1 MNKNES
7 EPKQA
12 ALPAT
17 YSAAK
22 TALAKCVKIDECKDW
37 ADKAQ
42 ALAVYARQAK
52 DKTLERDA
60 KRIRARAVR
69 RCGQLIQATAAKAGP
84 SAKGGRKNSRGAHT
98 ISRRRAAQDA
108 GLSKQQQDQA
118 VNVARIPEDQF
129 EEQVESDNPPT
140 VPALAKQ
147 GAQPSQSAKGRETEH
162 QPASALATQP
172 QQEPP
177 TPAADATAKSDPEPE
192 ATTAPD
198 RTSASAAPQAEAPE
212 RERPD
217 PAADIDSSITATL
230 PAEEEVIKS
239 PEAHSVPAEAE
250 RRIHR
255 PDLATM
261 LGALVTH
268 MNEQGL
274 SEKDLPQLLAA
285 KPLFDDFDLRELA
298 TRLNDL
304 ADCWKRLEQRVTK
317 ASKKMAAGN
326 ADLSDMPLFSN
337 REERDVLDTFGHP
350 RDIT

>member
-1 MNKNES
+1 MADQSES
-7 EPKQA
+7 EKHP

-17 YSAAK
+17 YSVAK
-22 TALAKCVKIDECKDW
+22 AALAECVLIDECKDW

-84 SAKGGRKNSRGAHT
+84 SAKGKRKNSRGAHT

-129 EEQVESDNPPT
+129 EEQVESDDPPA
-140 VPALAKQ
+140 VPTLAKQ
-147 GAQPSQSAKGRETEH
+147 GVQPRQSAKGRKTED

-177 TPAADATAKSDPEPE
+177 TSAAEPTVKSDPESE
-192 ATTAPD
+192 ATTTPD
-198 RTSASAAPQAEAPE
+198 RTSASAAPHAEAPE

-217 PAADIDSSITATL
+217 PWMRRSASAGTEYATGDLITSSSAGSAAVIEGSISA
-230 PAEEEVIKS
+230 AGS
-239 PEAHSVPAEAE
+239 
-250 RRIHR
+250 
-255 PDLATM
+255 DLATI

-268 MNEQGL
+268 MNERGL
-274 SEKDLPQLLAA
+274 SEKDLPQLVAA

-304 ADCWKRLEQRVTK
+304 ADCWKGLEQRVTK

-337 REERDVLDTFGHP
+337 REERDVLETFDHP